1 MKMSGRG
8 PCSHF
13 AMSLLGV
20 MVLGLVARASAEN
33 TDTYEDALERY
44 QNDTKPLT
52 ELDLKCMGMIGVT
65 TTTTSRAGWA
75 SDGQRRMLEQ
85 RTLFR
90 QKSRKSGK
98 QLAGDFSSWLVT
110 RLVIILCSLTLG
122 TPLVVLL
129 LYQFSPRVRKWAS
142 ALSLGRCTKWLMLTL
157 LVAGGLSIFF
167 AMRILDTTDLLLAD
181 MQEYFL
187 SSFMTRFMDLA
198 IEEIDAMGNF
208 SMGLVGKTRTL
219 SGELCNPTDGHF
231 ELQKF
236 DLEGYLEGSNFL
248 SVQLPEP
255 LHLKPE
261 SLGMLA
267 IQYTFLKEWF
277 ELFIGGAKAAFLS
290 FSSNYGMSESAKMQ
304 VWLLIKVDCMVR
316 DAGISIGIRCN
327 LPLVLSKLP
336 EVSAWNQVWAEDPQ
350 RFWADL
356 YEAVNSGLDSQRFL
370 EWDSL
375 ELGGG
380 FMAWVYGTVITCSA
394 ILASSIF
401 FFMLLLLKS
410 GLQCRMCR
418 SRTGEQQLS
427 PVCPDSVWGRSA
439 FDLEIEIA
447 EEQRQQ
453 KPHLTKAVSQSRL
466 EAT

>member
-1 MKMSGRG
+1 MS
-8 PCSHF
+8 CH
-13 AMSLLGV
+13 MSIMSQARLL
-20 MVLGLVARASAEN
+20 
-33 TDTYEDALERY
+33 
-44 QNDTKPLT
+44 
-52 ELDLKCMGMIGVT
+52 
-65 TTTTSRAGWA
+65 
-75 SDGQRRMLEQ
+75 
-85 RTLFR
+85 
-90 QKSRKSGK
+90 
-98 QLAGDFSSWLVT
+98 
-110 RLVIILCSLTLG
+110 
-122 TPLVVLL
+122 
-129 LYQFSPRVRKWAS
+129 
-142 ALSLGRCTKWLMLTL
+142 
-157 LVAGGLSIFF
+157 
-167 AMRILDTTDLLLAD
+167 RISV
-181 MQEYFL
+181 QEYFL

-370 EWDSL
+370 EWDRYCDSL

-410 GLQCRMCR
+410 GLQCRM
-418 SRTGEQQLS
+418 GI
-427 PVCPDSVWGRSA
+427 VWGRSA

-466 EAT
+466 EVRAAPFKVRELNQS